1 MKANSISPDWQERAA
16 IRNYYRSRPDAE
28 VAKAAK
34 LPRINTY
41 NTVRADIARDVLAE
55 RDAQSKWPKTVKPV
69 VGAV

>member
-28 VAKAAK
+28 VAEAAK

-41 NTVRADIARDVLAE
+41 NTVRADIAKDVISE
-55 RDAQSKWPKTVKPV
+55 RAAAAKWPKTVKPV
-69 VGAV
+69 VGAI